1 MLAPVRSQS
10 KPSTEAFTAKNFIT
24 DNQYLSILQGII
36 TTQGNFFSPCFLKEF
51 GHCRFSF
58 NTFSGRAFSSSES
71 LNSIFTAIFLAWKEA
86 I

>member
-36 TTQGNFFSPCFLKEF
+36 TINKEIFFLL
-51 GHCRFSF
+51 
-58 NTFSGRAFSSSES
+58 AFKRVWALS
-71 LNSIFTAIFLAWKEA
+71 L
-86 I
+86 

>member
-36 TTQGNFFSPCFLKEF
+36 TKQGNFKRVWAL
-51 GHCRFSF
+51 
-58 NTFSGRAFSSSES
+58 S
-71 LNSIFTAIFLAWKEA
+71 L
-86 I
+86 